1 MEPKTMGIRRIIPD
15 NGIYNGLFPGDDNG
29 GLRYTIEVC
38 GSQQSTRLDCVLIN
52 IKSGYW

>member
-1 MEPKTMGIRRIIPD
+1 MGIRRIIPD